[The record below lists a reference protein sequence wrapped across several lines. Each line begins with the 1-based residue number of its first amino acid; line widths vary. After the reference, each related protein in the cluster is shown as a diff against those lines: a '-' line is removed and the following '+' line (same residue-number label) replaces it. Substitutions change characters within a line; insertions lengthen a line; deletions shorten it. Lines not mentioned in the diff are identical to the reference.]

1 MDALQGGCRMAGVG
15 TRLEGL
21 GGGEAEDRAQSLT
34 AGLERVAHGGVQ
46 AGRTRIGGR
55 RQGAQSQFR
64 GLNQG
69 VVLRLEPG
77 GIHRLFAVVFGDLS

>member
-1 MDALQGGCRMAGVG
+1 MAGVG

-21 GGGEAEDRAQSLT
+21 GGGEAEDGAQSLA
-34 AGLERVAHGGVQ
+34 AGLERVAHGGVE
-46 AGRTRIGGR
+46 AGWARLSGR

-64 GLNQG
+64 GLDQG

-77 GIHRLFAVVFGDLS
+77 GVHRLFAVVFGDLS